1 MQIQQVL
8 DSHRDQLMRMPNV
21 VGVGIGFREVAG
33 ERTKQLAIVVFVS
46 KKLPQTAI
54 APADLL
60 PKDLAGVP
68 VDVREIGSLEAQ

>member
-1 MQIQQVL
+1 MEIQQVL

-33 ERTKQLAIVVFVS
+33 ERTKQLAIVVFVN
-46 KKLPQTAI
+46 KKLPRTAI

-60 PKDLAGVP
+60 PKDLGGVP
-68 VDVREIGSLEAQ
+68 VDVREIGSLAAQ